1 MSVTGFA
8 QAVTGDDS
16 RRGRTGVVERIAVLT
31 SGGDSP
37 GMNAAIRSVV
47 RSADARGV
55 DVYGV
60 HRGYEGLID
69 GRMSY
74 LSPRSVSGVLHQGG
88 TMLGSARSER
98 FTTFEGRQQ
107 AIGQLERH
115 EIEGLVVVGGDG
127 SFRGA
132 DALAR
137 ESDVAVVGVPGTID
151 NDLSG
156 CDYTL
161 GFDTAV
167 NTALEAI
174 DRIRDTAASHQR
186 AFFIEVMGRASGWIA
201 LCSAIAGGAT
211 EVVVPERPTDIDELQ
226 RRIHE
231 AFEMG
236 KRYCLVVVA
245 EGDDVGGAF
254 EVARQCGEKLSSLS
268 HRVTTLGHVQR
279 GGPPSM
285 RDRILAAR
293 LGDAAVTALLDGNN
307 RVMVGEIHHSIVRT
321 DLEDAWTTVHATPPE
336 LLDLMDRLAR

>member
-1 MSVTGFA
+1 MQRV
-8 QAVTGDDS
+8 
-16 RRGRTGVVERIAVLT
+16 AVLT
-31 SGGDSP
+31 SGGDAP
-37 GMNAAIRSVV
+37 GMNAAVRAVV
-47 RSADARGV
+47 RSADARDI

-69 GRMSY
+69 GRLSYMSA
-74 LSPRSVSGVLHQGG
+74 RSVSGILHLGG

-98 FTTFEGRQQ
+98 FRSAEGRAE
-107 AIGQLERH
+107 AIAALNEHQ
-115 EIEGLVVVGGDG
+115 IDGLIVIGGDG

-132 DALAR
+132 DALSR
-137 ESDVAVVGVPGTID
+137 ESGIATVGIPGTID

-167 NTALEAI
+167 NTALDAI

-211 EVVVPERPTDIDELQ
+211 EVLVPERPTDVDELQ

-236 KRYCLVVVA
+236 KQYCLVIVA
-245 EGDDVGGAF
+245 EGDDAGGAY
-254 EVARQCGEKLSSLS
+254 EVARRCGEKLADVS
-268 HRVTTLGHVQR
+268 HRVTTLGHIQR

-285 RDRILAAR
+285 RDRMLASR
-293 LGDAAVTALLDGNN
+293 LGDEAVTALLEGAD
-307 RVMVGEIHHSIVRT
+307 RTMVGEIHHELVRT
-321 DLEDAWTTVHATPPE
+321 SLEEAWSTIDYTPQA
-336 LLDLMDRLAR
+336 LLKLMDRLAR

>member
-1 MSVTGFA
+1 M
-8 QAVTGDDS
+8 
-16 RRGRTGVVERIAVLT
+16 AVLT
-31 SGGDSP
+31 SGGDAP
-37 GMNAAIRSVV
+37 GMNAAIRAVV

-55 DVYGV
+55 EVYGV
-60 HRGYEGLID
+60 HRGFEGLID
-69 GRMSY
+69 GRMTF
-74 LSPRSVSGVLHQGG
+74 LSARSVSGILHLGG

-98 FTTFEGRQQ
+98 FLTVEGRRK
-107 AIGQLERH
+107 AIRQLEAH
-115 EIEGLVVVGGDG
+115 QIEGLIIIGGDG

-132 DALAR
+132 DALSR
-137 ESDVAVVGVPGTID
+137 ESGIAVVGVPGTID

-156 CDYTL
+156 SDFTL

-174 DRIRDTAASHQR
+174 DRLRDTAASHQR

-211 EVVVPERPTDIDELQ
+211 EVLVPERPTDIDELQ
-226 RRIHE
+226 DRIHQ
-231 AFEMG
+231 AFAMG
-236 KRYCLVVVA
+236 KQYCLVVVA
-245 EGDDVGGAF
+245 EGDDAGGAF
-254 EVARQCGEKLSSLS
+254 EVAQRCGEGLSTLS

-293 LGDAAVTALLDGNN
+293 LGDAAVSALLDGED
-307 RVMVGEIHHSIVRT
+307 RVMVGEIHMELVRMP
-321 DLEDAWTTVHATPPE
+321 LEEAWSTVHHMPAD

>member
-1 MSVTGFA
+1 M
-8 QAVTGDDS
+8 
-16 RRGRTGVVERIAVLT
+16 GRTVQRIAVLT
-31 SGGDSP
+31 SGGDAP
-37 GMNAAIRSVV
+37 GMNAAIRAVV

-55 DVYGV
+55 HVSGV

-69 GRMSY
+69 GRLSTMSA
-74 LSPRSVSGVLHQGG
+74 RAVSGILHQGG

-98 FTTFEGRQQ
+98 FRTTEGRKE
-107 AIGQLERH
+107 AIDHLVEH
-115 EIEGLVVVGGDG
+115 EIEGLVVIGGDG

-132 DALAR
+132 DALSR
-137 ESDVAVVGVPGTID
+137 ESDVAVVGIPGTID

-186 AFFIEVMGRASGWIA
+186 AFFIEVMGRSSGWIG
-201 LCSAIAGGAT
+201 LYSAIAGGAT
-211 EVVVPERPTDIDELQ
+211 EVLVPERPTDIDELQ

-231 AFEMG
+231 AFAMG
-236 KRYCLVVVA
+236 KQYCLVVVA

-254 EVARQCGEKLSSLS
+254 SVAEQCDEGLRGVS

-279 GGPPSM
+279 GGAPSM

-293 LGDAAVTALLDGNN
+293 LGDAAVTALLDGED
-307 RVMVGEIHHSIVRT
+307 RIMVGVVNRDVART
-321 DLEDAWTTVHATPPE
+321 ALEHTWSHIDRTPEE

>member
-1 MSVTGFA
+1 M
-8 QAVTGDDS
+8 Q
-16 RRGRTGVVERIAVLT
+16 RIAVLT
-31 SGGDSP
+31 SGGDAP
-37 GMNAAIRSVV
+37 GMNAAIRAVV

-55 DVYGV
+55 DVYGA

-69 GRMSY
+69 GRLSQMSA
-74 LSPRSVSGVLHQGG
+74 RTVSGLLHLGG

-98 FTTFEGRQQ
+98 FRTTEGRSQ
-107 AIGQLERH
+107 AITRLAEH
-115 EIEGLVVVGGDG
+115 DIEGLIVIGGDG

-132 DALAR
+132 HALSC
-137 ESDVAVVGVPGTID
+137 EGDVAVIGIPCTID

-167 NTALEAI
+167 NTALDAI

-186 AFFIEVMGRASGWIA
+186 AFFIEVMGRATGWIS
-201 LCSAIAGGAT
+201 LYSAIAGGAT
-211 EVVVPERPTDIDELQ
+211 QVLVPERPTDIEELQ

-231 AFEMG
+231 AFSMG
-236 KRYCLVVVA
+236 KQYCLVVVA
-245 EGDDVGGAF
+245 EGDDAGGAF
-254 EVARQCGEKLSSLS
+254 SVAERCGEGLHGVS

-285 RDRILAAR
+285 RDRLLAAR
-293 LGDAAVTALLDGNN
+293 LGDAAVSALLDGAD
-307 RVMVGEIHHSIVRT
+307 RVMVGERHRTIVRT
-321 DLEDAWTTVHATPPE
+321 PLEQAWTEVDHTPDE